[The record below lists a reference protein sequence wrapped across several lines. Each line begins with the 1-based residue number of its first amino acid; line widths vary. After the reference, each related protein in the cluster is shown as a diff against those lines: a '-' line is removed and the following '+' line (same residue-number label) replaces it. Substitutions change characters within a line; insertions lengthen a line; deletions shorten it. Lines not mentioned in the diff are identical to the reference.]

1 MQSRLLKPLSTHWI
15 GTAGGDETVRLLFS
29 ENRVVVNYVSTTTE
43 KAAGGPLPDETVV
56 TCRLPQGTFQ
66 GSFKPKAWP
75 QKVSLILKRTRSDA
89 NGYLLPKTEIGCVVD
104 REWKGKGGNFS
115 VFRLFPLDTPRFQS
129 RTRYVGNSSDRELS
143 SFTPK
148 LEIRGGYVHFEARA
162 HVNGIDRAT
171 DIAIVCD
178 FSNGQA
184 FGLVRGARWAKGI
197 VRIPLHFLSD
207 KKSAKPSCVVG
218 VNGNFDFAPD
228 SMASSPA
235 FHFNVI
241 EYSITC
247 VLPQRAA
254 FC

>member
-1 MQSRLLKPLSTHWI
+1 MNTCFPKPKSAASST
-15 GTAGGDETVRLLFS
+15 
-29 ENRVVVNYVSTTTE
+29 ENGKA
-43 KAAGGPLPDETVV
+43 KAATFRFFVCFRSIRRVFSRARV
-56 TCRLPQGTFQ
+56 TL
-66 GSFKPKAWP
+66 A
-75 QKVSLILKRTRSDA
+75 TRPTA
-89 NGYLLPKTEIGCVVD
+89 N
-104 REWKGKGGNFS
+104 S
-115 VFRLFPLDTPRFQS
+115 VL
-129 RTRYVGNSSDRELS
+129 Y
-143 SFTPK
+143 TPK
-148 LEIRGGYVHFEARA
+148 LEIRGGFAFFDARRYVD
-162 HVNGIDRAT
+162 GIDRAT